1 MEKFNHLEAIDRK
14 ILEIIS
20 HYGNLNLLDLWY
32 ELGECDDLKEIP
44 VTEEEVVNRLWFLQD
59 QGVVECSKVSKED
72 IWWALK
78 K

>member
-32 ELGECDDLKEIP
+32 ELGECDDVKEIP
-44 VTEEEVVNRLWFLQD
+44 VTEEEVVSRLRFLQN
-59 QGVVECSKVSKED
+59 QGVVECAKVSKED
-72 IWWALK
+72 ILWALK